1 MKRTLISLALI
12 VLLMVS
18 IPVSAFASAE
28 FNRSIFNGRDDLS
41 LTADD
46 MTGITYVRSSGWAD
60 GKTIV
65 TSSASAVI
73 LVSPFI
79 SLTDPADFYVL
90 EFDYHGYHWADL
102 NSILIKIGDN
112 RYIFS
117 NCNHSYSLGS
127 DEIKIRLQGTTQ
139 SFDFTLTDEMK
150 NEILTLYDVYVNGG
164 GIRKSNLDGI
174 SLVEKTVVT
183 KNGYPLK

>member
-1 MKRTLISLALI
+1 MYIDVVVLSLKPMLSF
-12 VLLMVS
+12 M
-18 IPVSAFASAE
+18 
-28 FNRSIFNGRDDLS
+28 DDL
-41 LTADD
+41 
-46 MTGITYVRSSGWAD
+46 IQ
-60 GKTIV
+60 
-65 TSSASAVI
+65 
-73 LVSPFI
+73 
-79 SLTDPADFYVL
+79 
-90 EFDYHGYHWADL
+90 HQ
-102 NSILIKIGDN
+102 N
-112 RYIFS
+112 
-117 NCNHSYSLGS
+117 